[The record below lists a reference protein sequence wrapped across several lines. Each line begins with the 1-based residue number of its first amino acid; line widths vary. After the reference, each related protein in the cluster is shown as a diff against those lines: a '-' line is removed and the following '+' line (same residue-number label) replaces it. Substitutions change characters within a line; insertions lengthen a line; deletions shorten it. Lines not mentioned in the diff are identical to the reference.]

1 MRGRHATKEGVF
13 LALLYL
19 LIGLGATIIGSLA
32 GFGGGILIK
41 PILDFLGHY
50 DLKTI
55 GFLSA
60 STVFAMA
67 IVSVYTRR
75 RMFKDMRVDHAVLLA
90 VGSIL
95 GGIFGKGIF
104 QMFSHLSWIGMA
116 QTGALIIIFSA
127 VLYYV
132 NHKHQF
138 KQFHI
143 ESRVMV
149 LLIGLILGLM
159 ASFLDIGG
167 GPHNVAILSLLF
179 AFDTKKAG
187 FYSIFIIFFSQL
199 ASLVSTMVSGAL
211 SSIDL
216 SMLLFMVIGGIS
228 GGVIGSRLAKF
239 LAIETV
245 EKVFNVTIFLLILL
259 NIYNFI
265 QYMA

>member
-1 MRGRHATKEGVF
+1 MKEGIRLV
-13 LALLYL
+13 LLYL

-60 STVFAMA
+60 TTVFAMA
-67 IVSVYTRR
+67 VVSVYTRR
-75 RMFKDMRVDHAVLLA
+75 RTLKEMRLDHAILLA
-90 VGSIL
+90 MGSIL
-95 GGIFGKGIF
+95 GGLFGKGIF
-104 QMFSHLSWIGMA
+104 RTFSHLAWIGMA
-116 QTGALIIIFSA
+116 QSGALIVIFSL

-132 NHKHQF
+132 NHKSQF

-143 ESRVMV
+143 KSRVMV
-149 LLIGLILGLM
+149 LVVGLVLGLM

-167 GPHNVAILSLLF
+167 GPHNVAILNLLF

-199 ASLVSTMVSGAL
+199 ASIVSTVISGNVS
-211 SSIDL
+211 SMDL

-239 LAIETV
+239 LSIETV

>member
-1 MRGRHATKEGVF
+1 M
-13 LALLYL
+13 ALLYL

-50 DLKTI
+50 DLPTI
-55 GFLSA
+55 GVLSA

-67 IVSVYTRR
+67 VVSVYTRR
-75 RMFKDMRVDHAVLLA
+75 RTLKEMRVDHAVLLA
-90 VGSIL
+90 IGSVI
-95 GGIFGKGIF
+95 GGLMGKGVF
-104 QMFSHLSWIGMA
+104 NQFSQQSWVGMA
-116 QTGALIIIFSA
+116 QTMSLIMIFSS

-132 NHKHQF
+132 NNKSRF

-143 ESRVMV
+143 DRPSMV
-149 LLIGLILGLM
+149 FFIGLLLGLM

-199 ASLVSTMVSGAL
+199 ASLISIGFSGNL
-211 SSIDL
+211 SNYDL
-216 SMLLFMVIGGIS
+216 SMLGYMVVGGIS

-239 LAIETV
+239 LTLEVV

-259 NIYNFI
+259 NLYNLY
-265 QYMA
+265 QYIV